1 LAVTTGLNPLG
12 PKIAEGRDSEIFE
25 HGDGK
30 VLRRAFV
37 TRSLVGEADL
47 MNYVRGHGYPVPEVF
62 DAGEGW
68 LVMERIDG
76 RDLLDTIKKSPA
88 GLRDA
93 AQLLAG
99 LHTQLG
105 AIAAPTWLEAAPGPA
120 GDRLVHLDLHPM
132 NVMVTASGPIV
143 IDWSN
148 AKRGVPEM
156 DVANTWALLKCGEIP
171 QRGLQKWISQL
182 GRGLLLKDFLSFLD
196 QPAAARMMPALVEW
210 RSADRHHSEK
220 ELAKMRRLATHVA
233 KLPLKTP

>member
-1 LAVTTGLNPLG
+1 LDPIG

-37 TRSLVGEADL
+37 SRSLVGEADL
-47 MNYVRGHGYPVPEVF
+47 MTYVRGHGYPVPEVF

-93 AQLLAG
+93 ARVLAE
-99 LHTQLG
+99 LHTRLG
-105 AIAAPTWLEAAPGPA
+105 ALPAPDWLVEAPGPA

-132 NVMVTASGPIV
+132 NVMVTADGPIV

-156 DVANTWALLKCGEIP
+156 DVANTWALLKCGELP
-171 QRGLQKWISQL
+171 MRGVEKWISQL

-196 QPAAARMMPALVEW
+196 QPAAARVMPELVEW
-210 RSADRHHSEK
+210 RSGDRHHSEK
-220 ELAKMRRLATHVA
+220 EIAKMRKLAA
-233 KLPLKTP
+233 KVS